1 MKLLKKKDIE
11 GGVIGL
17 VEKLESIVAR
27 YPAIQPTPALSPGN
41 RVVSPPDRGSLEGI
55 PPREGAGEDTPPAVT
70 GTGHNKLRS
79 HEPLPRHTSEHET
92 QDSQPVEVNEAP
104 PVKRLDGEVT
114 RLGEIAFAGGLCCE
128 VWIGRWEKG
137 GGEKVDVEKVA
148 LKALRTLKSP
158 ERARKRLERE
168 LPSWAELR
176 HQNILPFYGIVT
188 DIVPRLYMV
197 SPWQENGNLLVYVK
211 NNRQQ
216 NKNYLLRGSA
226 AGLSYLHSRGVV
238 HGSVKCKNV
247 LISHEG
253 EPQICDFGIAR
264 IVEEINENTIS
275 KTVSS
280 GDVVRYSAPEL
291 IENNNVSATTHSD
304 TYSFAMLTLECITEE
319 VPFSN
324 LTRDAAVIHARI
336 SKRQCPPRPDADRKD
351 LFSDGLWDLMTRCW
365 AVKPDHRPTMEHVHS
380 FFLDQA

>member
-1 MKLLKKKDIE
+1 MRFVKQKDTEAGI
-11 GGVIGL
+11 VGL
-17 VEKLESIVAR
+17 IEKLKSIIAL
-27 YPAIQPTPALSPGN
+27 YPAIQPTLVSSPRSQEVN
-41 RVVSPPDRGSLEGI
+41 PPSRGSLEGN
-55 PPREGAGEDTPPAVT
+55 PPRERIGENTPPIVT
-70 GTGHNKLRS
+70 GTGHNGLGF
-79 HEPLPRHTSEHET
+79 HEPLLLRTTKPGTQESQLVET
-92 QDSQPVEVNEAP
+92 DEAP

-114 RLGEIAFAGGLCCE
+114 KLGDIAFAGGTHCE

-137 GGEKVDVEKVA
+137 GGKKVA

-158 ERARKRLERE
+158 ERARKRLEQE
-168 LPSWAELR
+168 LPSWTELH

-188 DIVPRLYMV
+188 DLGPRPYMV
-197 SPWQENGNLLVYVK
+197 SPWRENGNLLVYVK
-211 NNRQQ
+211 KNRKS

-226 AGLSYLHSRGVV
+226 AGLSYLHSRDIV

-247 LISHEG
+247 LISREG

-264 IVEEINENTIS
+264 IVEEINESTIS

-291 IENNNVSATTHSD
+291 IENNNVFATTYSD
-304 TYSFAMLTLECITEE
+304 TYSFAMLILECITEE
-319 VPFSN
+319 KPFSN
-324 LTRDAAVIHARI
+324 LSRDATVIHARI

-365 AVKPDHRPTMEHVHS
+365 AVKPDQRPPMEQIHS